1 MVKQHQHSTLPRTTT
16 TLQEADN
23 QVEILRQK
31 RAFLQRFVEI
41 QRRLRAQRTAQ
52 EQPRPEN
59 QQTK

>member
-1 MVKQHQHSTLPRTTT
+1 MAKQHSIPPRSTM

>member
-1 MVKQHQHSTLPRTTT
+1 MVKQHHHSTLPRATTP
-16 TLQEADN
+16 LQEAGN
-23 QVEILRQK
+23 QVEIIRQK

-52 EQPRPEN
+52 EQSRPEN